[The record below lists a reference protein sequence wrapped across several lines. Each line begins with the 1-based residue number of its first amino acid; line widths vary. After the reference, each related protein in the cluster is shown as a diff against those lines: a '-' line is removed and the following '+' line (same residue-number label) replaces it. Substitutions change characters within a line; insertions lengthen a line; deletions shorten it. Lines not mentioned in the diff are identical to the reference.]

1 MKLQTYF
8 KASAAPAALGLAL
21 IAQPAMAQV
30 ATEDEESVDS
40 PAPAGQ
46 AIVVTGSRIS
56 NPNLELASPV
66 GVISSDDLELAQTNV
81 AEEFLRELP
90 SAVPSVGS
98 AVNNGNGGSSF
109 VNLRGIGSNRN
120 LVLLDGRRFTP
131 ADTTGRVDL
140 NNIPLAVIER
150 TEVLTGGATTT
161 YGADAIGGV
170 VNFIT
175 KRDFEGMEF
184 TASEQITEQ
193 GDGNVFRA
201 DLTLGANFDD
211 GRGNAVISLGYQNQ
225 DAVFQGD
232 RDFSIFN
239 VSSFSGQ
246 PGGSSAS
253 VPANLVFT
261 GPIDPATVCDEDIF
275 TVEADCPNGTSF
287 GGTPFGTVTGQ
298 INDDGTD
305 IVPGINSAAG
315 PFNFNPFNIFL
326 TPFERF
332 NVYASGRYEVT
343 DNIEVFSQASFS
355 KNTVSTIIAPGG
367 SFFNTYQLNLNNPF
381 LPDAIADRYCDALG
395 LSDAACTA
403 GRNTPFGTTR
413 PNPAFDPDD
422 PDSTEPEFIPNAD
435 YVQFGTGIRRRT
447 VEIGTRNSDFTTTIF
462 NLVAGLRGDLT
473 DTIGWEISGT
483 YGESERIQRQS
494 GFARFDRL
502 QQSLLAIP
510 DGSGGVQCT
519 DTSGGCAPIDLF
531 GPQGDLGSQE
541 SQDYVFSLTQQVI
554 TQASLQQVQAIVDGD
569 LGFGISDDPIAFA
582 AGAEYRKYTST
593 RQSDEASQTP
603 GAVVGGGGAAPDVD
617 GEYDVKDVFGELI
630 IPVVSDA
637 FVRDLTLELGARYSD
652 YSTAGGEFTW
662 KAGGTLSPTDW
673 ITYRGNYQRS
683 SRAPNIGELF
693 TPVATNL
700 TNLGSDPC
708 VAAVR
713 GTALGD
719 TCVSQIVRGG
729 ATQAVAQSYLGL
741 IAQPAAGQINFTGGG
756 NPDLGVETATTW
768 TVGAVIEPLYNLSL
782 TVDYWN
788 IKIEDAITNP
798 TVGDIVNGCYSNPD
812 PNSPVCQLV
821 SRNPNTGGLDGSP
834 DETLGLIF
842 ELSNRGTIKADGID
856 VSLRYRTSLTDDI
869 GFRFATDG
877 TWNNR
882 SEFEAIPDTGFR
894 ECIGFYSVSC
904 GTGGGFEPGSIQPEF
919 VFNTRATFS
928 FFDQVDL
935 SVLWRYL
942 DGVQY
947 EPDALAQEFAAADA
961 ANRDDAGNLLP
972 VADQDCP
979 DFEGADPGACVV
991 DPEFRTIPAEHYF
1004 DLSVRWAATDNF
1016 EFVFTIQNLLDNKPK
1031 VVGSDIGST
1040 AFNSGNI
1047 YPSTY
1052 DALGRRYAAAVKLR
1066 F

>member
-66 GVISSDDLELAQTNV
+66 SVVSSDDLELAQTNV

-90 SAVPSVGS
+90 SAVPSTGS

-175 KRDFEGMEF
+175 KRDFEGLEF
-184 TASEQITEQ
+184 TASEQLTEE
-193 GDGNVFRA
+193 GDGNSFRA
-201 DLTLGANFDD
+201 DLTIGANFDD
-211 GRGNAVISLGYQNQ
+211 GRGNAVLSLGYQNQ
-225 DAVFQGD
+225 DPVFQGD
-232 RDFSIFN
+232 RDFSLFN
-239 VSSFSGQ
+239 VSSYNGQ
-246 PGGSSAS
+246 PGGSSNA
-253 VPANLVFT
+253 VPAVIVAPD
-261 GPIDPATVCDEDIF
+261 GGD
-275 TVEADCPNGTSF
+275 ADDAGF
-287 GGTPFGTVTGQ
+287 FGQ
-298 INDDGTD
+298 ICDDGQNLCGFD
-305 IVPGINSAAG
+305 RPY
-315 PFNFNPFNIFL
+315 NFNPANIFL

-332 NVYASGRYEVT
+332 NIYGSGRYEVS
-343 DNIEVFSQASFS
+343 DNVEVFSQASFS

-367 SFFNTYQLNLNNPF
+367 SFFNTYTLNLNNPF
-381 LPDAIADRYCDALG
+381 IPEAIAQQFGDNLGLTAAEYLAARNSPFGPTLPDGSA
-395 LSDAACTA
+395 
-403 GRNTPFGTTR
+403 N
-413 PNPAFDPDD
+413 PNYV
-422 PDSTEPEFIPNAD
+422 EFQSS
-435 YVQFGTGIRRRT
+435 VRRRS
-447 VEIGTRNSDFTTTIF
+447 VEAGPRTSDYTTTIF
-462 NLVAGLRGDLT
+462 NLVGGVRGALT
-473 DTIGWEISGT
+473 DTINWEVSGT
-483 YGESERIQRQS
+483 YGESERIQRQG
-494 GFARFDRL
+494 GFARFERL
-502 QQSLLAIP
+502 QNSLLAIP
-510 DGSGGVQCT
+510 DGSGGVVCI
-519 DTSGGCAPIDLF
+519 DASDGCAPINLF
-531 GPQGDLGSQE
+531 GLQGDLGSPE
-541 SQDYVFSLTQQVI
+541 SLDYVFSLTQQVI
-554 TQASLQQVQAIVDGD
+554 TQTSLQQVQGIIDGD
-569 LGFGISDDPIAFA
+569 LGFGISNDPIAFA
-582 AGAEYRKYTST
+582 AGAEYRKYTAT
-593 RQSDEASQTP
+593 RVSDEASQTP
-603 GAVVGGGGAAPDVD
+603 GAVVGGGGAAPDIN

-630 IPVVSDA
+630 IPVVSDS
-637 FVRDLTLELGARYSD
+637 FIRDLTVELGARYSD

-693 TPVATNL
+693 TPVSTFL
-700 TNLGSDPC
+700 TNLGADPC
-708 VAAVR
+708 TPARA

-729 ATQAVAQSYLGL
+729 ATQAQATALLGN
-741 IAQPAAGQINFTGGG
+741 IIPPAAGQINATGGG

-768 TVGAVIEPLYNLSL
+768 TIGAVIEPLYNLSL

-788 IKIEDAITNP
+788 IKVEDAITSP
-798 TVGDIVNGCYSNPD
+798 AVGDVIDGCYNAPSVDNLF
-812 PNSPVCQLV
+812 CQLI

-834 DETLGLIF
+834 DETLGLLLD
-842 ELSNRGTIKADGID
+842 LSNRGTIKADGID
-856 VSLRYRTSLTDDI
+856 VSLRYRTGLTDNI

-882 SEFEAIPDTGFR
+882 SEFEATPGSGFR
-894 ECIGFYSVSC
+894 DCIGFYSVNC

-919 VFNTRATFS
+919 VFNTRATLS
-928 FFDQVDL
+928 FFDQIDL
-935 SVLWRYL
+935 SVLWRYI

-947 EPDALAQEFAAADA
+947 EPRQLAAEFRAAAAD
-961 ANRDDAGNLLP
+961 P
-972 VADQDCP
+972 DCP
-979 DFEGADPGACVV
+979 DFEGADPGGCVV
-991 DPEFRTIPAEHYF
+991 DPEFRSIPAENYF
-1004 DLSVRWAATDNF
+1004 DLSARWMATDNF
-1016 EFVFTIQNLLDNKPK
+1016 EFIFTIQNLFDNKPK
-1031 VVGSDIGST
+1031 VVGSDLGAT

>member
-8 KASAAPAALGLAL
+8 KASAAPAVLGLAL

-66 GVISSDDLELAQTNV
+66 SVVSSEDLELAQTNV

-98 AVNNGNGGSSF
+98 AVNNGNGGASF

-175 KRDFEGMEF
+175 KRDFEGVEATF
-184 TASEQITEQ
+184 SEQITEE

-201 DLTLGANFDD
+201 DVTIGANFDD
-211 GRGNAVISLGYQNQ
+211 GRGNAVLSLGYQNQ

-239 VSSFSGQ
+239 VGSFSGS
-246 PGGSSAS
+246 PSGSSNAI
-253 VPANLVFT
+253 PAVIVGPTPAGFGQLET
-261 GPIDPATVCDEDIF
+261 GDPE
-275 TVEADCPNGTSF
+275 GYR
-287 GGTPFGTVTGQ
+287 
-298 INDDGTD
+298 DGD
-305 IVPGINSAAG
+305 FYA

-332 NVYASGRYEVT
+332 NIYGSGRYEVS
-343 DNIEVFSQASFS
+343 DAVEVFTQASFS
-355 KNTVSTIIAPGG
+355 KQTVSTIIAPGG

-381 LPDAIADRYCDALG
+381 IPNELALAFCDGLGLTAAECTASRNTQFGATLPDG
-395 LSDAACTA
+395 TA
-403 GRNTPFGTTR
+403 
-413 PNPAFDPDD
+413 NP
-422 PDSTEPEFIPNAD
+422 D
-435 YVQFGTGIRRRT
+435 YVQFGTQVRRRT
-447 VEIGTRNSDFTTTIF
+447 PEAGSRTSDFTTTLF
-462 NLVAGLRGDLT
+462 NLVGGLRGNVT
-473 DTIGWEISGT
+473 DNIQWEVSGT
-483 YGESERIQRQS
+483 YGESEQIQRQG

-502 QQSLLAIP
+502 QQSLLALP
-510 DGSGGVQCT
+510 DGSGGAVCS
-519 DTSGGCAPIDLF
+519 DTSGGCAPINLF
-531 GPQGDLGSQE
+531 GQFGNLGSQE
-541 SQDYVFSLTQQVI
+541 AVDYVFNLTQQVI
-554 TQASLQQVQAIVDGD
+554 TQASLQQVQGVLTGD
-569 LGFGISDDPIAFA
+569 LGFGISSTPIAFA
-582 AGAEYRKYTST
+582 TGVEYRKYTAS
-593 RQSDEASQTP
+593 QISDEASQTP
-603 GAVVGGGGAAPDVD
+603 GAVVGGGGAAPNVD
-617 GEYDVKDVFGELI
+617 GEYDVKDVFGELV
-630 IPVVSDA
+630 IPVVEDS
-637 FVRDLTLELGARYSD
+637 FIRELTVELGARYSD

-662 KAGGTLSPTDW
+662 KAGGTFSPVDQLT
-673 ITYRGNYQRS
+673 IRGNYQRS

-693 TPVATNL
+693 TPVTTGLSNL
-700 TNLGSDPC
+700 AIDPC
-708 VAAVR
+708 AGSNPVGNAALTAACVA
-713 GTALGD
+713 
-719 TCVSQIVRGG
+719 QIVAGG
-729 ATQAVAQSYLGL
+729 ASQAAAQARIGNIL
-741 IAQPAAGQINFTGGG
+741 QPAAGQINVTGGG

-768 TVGAVIEPLYNLSL
+768 TIGAIIEPIYNLSL
-782 TVDYWN
+782 TIDYFN
-788 IKIEDAITNP
+788 IKIEDAITSP
-798 TVGDIVNGCYSNPD
+798 AVDDIVGGCYGSPSASNPFC
-812 PNSPVCQLV
+812 SLIVR
-821 SRNPNTGGLDGSP
+821 SAFTGGLDGSP
-834 DETLGLIF
+834 NEVPGLLLN
-842 ELSNRGTIKADGID
+842 LSNLGTIKTDGID
-856 VSLRYRTSLTDDI
+856 VSLRYRTGLTDNI

-877 TWNNR
+877 TWTNKN
-882 SEFEAIPDTGFR
+882 EFEAVPGNGFR
-894 ECIGFYSVSC
+894 DCVGFYSVNC
-904 GTGGGFEPGSIQPEF
+904 GSIQPEF

-935 SVLWRYL
+935 SLLWRYI
-942 DGVQY
+942 DAVEF
-947 EPDALAQEFAAADA
+947 EPRQREQSGDAFI
-961 ANRDDAGNLLP
+961 GTLP
-972 VADQDCP
+972 DSLGPIGGREVN
-979 DFEGADPGACVV
+979 FNEIG
-991 DPEFRTIPAEHYF
+991 AEHYF
-1004 DLSVRWAATDNF
+1004 DLSTRFIASDNL
-1016 EFVFTIQNLLDNKPK
+1016 EFVFTIQNLLDNQPT

>member
-1 MKLQTYF
+1 MKLHTYF
-8 KASAAPAALGLAL
+8 KASAAPAVLGIALL
-21 IAQPAMAQV
+21 AQPAMAQV

-40 PAPAGQ
+40 SAPAG

-66 GVISSDDLELAQTNV
+66 SVVSSEDLELAQTNV

-90 SAVPSVGS
+90 SAVPSTGS

-140 NNIPLAVIER
+140 NNIPLAIIER

-184 TASEQITEQ
+184 TASEQITEE

-225 DAVFQGD
+225 DPVFQGD
-232 RDFSIFN
+232 RDFSVFN
-239 VSSFSGQ
+239 VSSYSGQ
-246 PGGSSAS
+246 PGGSSNS
-253 VPANLVFT
+253 VPANLVFN
-261 GPIDPATVCDEDIF
+261 GPINPATVCDEDLF
-275 TVEADCPNGTSF
+275 PVEANCPAGTSY
-287 GGTPFGTVTGQ
+287 GGVRFGTVTGQ
-298 INDDGTD
+298 INDAGTD
-305 IVPGINSAAG
+305 IVPGINAGAG

-367 SFFNTYQLNLNNPF
+367 SFFNTYQLNLNNPL
-381 LPDAIADRYCDALG
+381 LPDAIAQRYCDALG
-395 LSDAACTA
+395 LSAAECTA
-403 GRNTPFGTTR
+403 GRNTQFGATLPDGTA
-413 PNPAFDPDD
+413 NP
-422 PDSTEPEFIPNAD
+422 D
-435 YVQFGTGIRRRT
+435 YVEFGTGIRRRT
-447 VEIGTRNSDFTTTIF
+447 VEIGTRDSDYTTTIF
-462 NLVAGLRGDLT
+462 NLVAGLRGNLT
-473 DTIGWEISGT
+473 DTINWEVSGT

-510 DGSGGVQCT
+510 DGAGGVQCI

-531 GPQGDLGSQE
+531 GPQGELGSQE
-541 SQDYVFSLTQQVI
+541 AQDYVFSLTQQVI

-569 LGFGISDDPIAFA
+569 FGFGISSDPIAFA
-582 AGAEYRKYTST
+582 AGAEYRKYTAT
-593 RQSDEASQTP
+593 RQSDEATQTP
-603 GAVVGGGGAAPDVD
+603 GAVVGGGGAAPDID
-617 GEYDVKDVFGELI
+617 GSYDVKDVFGELI
-630 IPVVSDA
+630 IPLVSDS

-652 YSTAGGEFTW
+652 YSTAGSEFTW

-683 SRAPNIGELF
+683 SRAPNINELF
-693 TPVATNL
+693 APVATNL

-708 VAAVR
+708 VSAVN

-719 TCVSQIVRGG
+719 TCISQIVRGG
-729 ATQAVAQSYLGL
+729 ATQAEAQSLLGS

-756 NPDLGVETATTW
+756 NPNLNVETAPTW
-768 TVGAVIEPLYNLSL
+768 TIGAVVEPLHNLSL

-788 IKIEDAITNP
+788 IKIEDAITAP
-798 TVGDIVNGCYSNPD
+798 TVGDVISGCYGAPSASN
-812 PNSPVCQLV
+812 VFCELI
-821 SRNPNTGGLDGSP
+821 SRNPNTGGLDGSAN
-834 DETLGLIF
+834 ETQGLLLGL
-842 ELSNRGTIKADGID
+842 SNLGTIKADGID

-882 SEFEAIPDTGFR
+882 SEFEATPGSGFR

-904 GTGGGFEPGSIQPEF
+904 GTGGGFEPGSIQSEF

-928 FFDQVDL
+928 FFDQLDV

-942 DGVQY
+942 NGVQY
-947 EPDALAQEFAAADA
+947 EPAALAQEFADAEA
-961 ANRDDAGNLLP
+961 ANRDENGALLP

-979 DFEGADPGACVV
+979 DYQGADPGGCVV

-1004 DLSVRWAATDNF
+1004 DLSLRWIATENF
-1016 EFVFTIQNLLDNKPK
+1016 EFVFTVQNLLDNKPK
-1031 VVGSDIGST
+1031 VVGSDLGST
-1040 AFNSGNI
+1040 SFNSGNI